1 MYIYGLYHGFWAF
14 CMGCAFRMKVSDRG
28 EAILSFGISGM
39 DELLDLEPGPPPL
52 RRFDFLLLA
61 LAMLLGFSLRLYIAR
76 AAFATSFDSSTVGL
90 MAMRILEGDRPLFY
104 YGQLYM
110 GSLEAYVA
118 ALMFAVFGVSTTVLA
133 LAPILF
139 SVALIVATYFLFRE
153 ISVGERWVSF
163 AAALS
168 VAASSVHGL
177 WYTLATYGGYPEYL
191 FFGTMYLW
199 LSLRL
204 AFRSLSKRSRWTHAL
219 GLGVIAAL
227 AVWTHLASTVYIATG
242 LIVMLGVCALRGFRR
257 GHLVPLLWSV
267 GIGCLGFIPF
277 FIERTRLTSMSLV
290 HAPLRLENVPEGW
303 DSFLRLLQ
311 AHLWAP
317 DADNVTRLVV
327 LVFLL
332 MAAIYYVMSLIL
344 ADSWITRAKRATP
357 LLFALVFIALFSP
370 HPMAQSN
377 APRYLLPIFTMAYAA
392 ALSAGFLLRFRVLRV
407 AAILPVVVLS
417 VFQVRAALIYVSKE
431 APKKD
436 ATVREMR
443 RTHAAVQNL
452 GLKHIYIVGNE
463 VDGHMGQEYTF
474 YAKDSVK
481 FVSLYSN
488 RTYSDEISAE
498 CDPRSAFL
506 VQRWH
511 SDRVRDALY
520 SAGVIRYKEVQI
532 GRDLFYDIRAPHFDE
547 RSIRPKNVTIKTEG
561 AVRGDGTFLFDRN
574 VATRLHMTPSIE
586 TQSTAVVTIDMGESM
601 VISGVDIDDLAQS
614 GAMRHFGVEVS
625 RDGERYYAIRPP
637 ADLLSVYS
645 CGNKVY
651 MLGLDSRWQ
660 LRIPPTTARYV
671 RVTMGLV
678 EKEKAQEW
686 SIYEMYVMSGSE
698 RTGPVAQSEVKAI
711 RADIDDLRLSTV
723 AADRWLSY
731 QLGFRSH
738 GFSLEGLIP
747 HPNRRYKT
755 SIVDR
760 NIPCQLGVGF
770 VVSKAYVDE
779 AQDLLVRVRQ
789 PGLSLQR
796 KEYEHYTLFYW
807 KGTEP
812 DVKERPSVYWT
823 GEVPLHSIGP
833 VF

>member
-1 MYIYGLYHGFWAF
+1 MFTAF
-14 CMGCAFRMKVSDRG
+14 ITDFGPSVIGCACRTKVPDCG
-28 EAILSFGISGM
+28 EAILSFGILGM
-39 DELLDLEPGPPPL
+39 DELLDLEPSPPPL

-61 LAMLLGFSLRLYIAR
+61 LAVLLGFSLRLYIAR

-90 MAMRILEGDRPLFY
+90 MALRILEGDRPLFY

-118 ALMFAVFGVSTTVLA
+118 ALMFAVFGVSATVLA
-133 LAPILF
+133 LSPILF

-153 ISVGERWVSF
+153 ISAGERWVAF

-168 VAASSVHGL
+168 VAASSEHGL

-199 LSLRL
+199 LSVRL
-204 AFRSLSKRSRWTHAL
+204 AFRPLSKKSRWAHAL
-219 GLGVIAAL
+219 GLGIIAAL
-227 AVWTHLASTVYIATG
+227 AVWTHLASLVYIATG
-242 LIVMLGVCALRGFRR
+242 LLLMVGVSALRGVKR
-257 GHLVPLLWSV
+257 GHVVPLVWSV

-277 FIERTRLTSMSLV
+277 LIERTRLTSMSQV
-290 HAPLRLENVPEGW
+290 HAPLRLQNVPEGW

-311 AHLWAP
+311 AHLWTP
-317 DADNVTRLVV
+317 ETDNVTRLMV

-332 MAAIYYVMSLIL
+332 MATAYYLISLVL
-344 ADSWITRAKRATP
+344 ADSWISRAKRGTP
-357 LLFALVFIALFSP
+357 LLFALVFITLFSP

-377 APRYLLPIFTMAYAA
+377 APRYLLPLFTIAYAT
-392 ALSAGFLLRFRVLRV
+392 ALSAGFLLPFRVLRV
-407 AAILPVVVLS
+407 AAILPVLVLS
-417 VFQVRAALIYVSKE
+417 VFQVRAALIYVGNE
-431 APKKD
+431 APKKE

-443 RTHAAVQNL
+443 RTHTTVQNL
-452 GLKHIYIVGNE
+452 GLKHVYIVGNE

-488 RTYSDEISAE
+488 RTYTDEISAE

-511 SDRVRDALY
+511 YDRVRDALY
-520 SAGVIRYKEVQI
+520 SAGVTRYEEVQI
-532 GRDLFYDIRAPHFDE
+532 GRNLFYNVRAPHFAE
-547 RSIRPKNVTIKTEG
+547 RSIRPQNVTMTTEG
-561 AVRGDGTFLFDRN
+561 GVRGDGMFLFDRH
-574 VATRLHMTPSIE
+574 VGTRLHMTPDSE
-586 TQSTAVVTIDMGESM
+586 APSTAVVTIDMGESM
-601 VISGVDIDDLAQS
+601 AISGIDIDDLAQS

-625 RDGERYYAIRPP
+625 RDGERYHTIRPP

-660 LRIPPTTARYV
+660 LHIPPTTARYV

-678 EKEKAQEW
+678 ENDKAQDW
-686 SIYEMYVMSGSE
+686 SIYEMYVMSGSQ
-698 RTGPVAQSEVKAI
+698 RTRAVSQSEVKAI
-711 RADIDDLRLSTV
+711 RADIDDLRLGTV

-738 GFSLEGLIP
+738 GFNLDGLIP
-747 HPNRRYKT
+747 HPNRRYKA

-770 VVSKAYVDE
+770 VVSQAYAAE
-779 AQDLLVRVRQ
+779 AENLLVRVRQ
-789 PGLSLQR
+789 EGLSLQR
-796 KEYEHYTLFYW
+796 KEYEHYALFYW
-807 KGTEP
+807 TGKDP
-812 DVKERPSVYWT
+812 DIKERPSVYWT
-823 GEVPLHSIGP
+823 GEVPLHGIGP